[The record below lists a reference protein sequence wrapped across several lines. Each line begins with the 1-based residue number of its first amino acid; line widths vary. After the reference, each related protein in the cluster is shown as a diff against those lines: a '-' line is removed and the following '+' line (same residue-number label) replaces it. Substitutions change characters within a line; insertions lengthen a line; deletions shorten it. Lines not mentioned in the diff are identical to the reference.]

1 MHKLFAMTPLSDSFS
16 CNFNV
21 LIHGKPMTLGVGEI
35 LKHWTDFRMD
45 SIRRQLA
52 FDIQRKS
59 EKYHLLEGLSKILMD
74 IDKAIAIIRGT
85 EEEKM
90 VVPNLMTGFE
100 IDEVQAEYIA
110 EIKLRNINKEYILK
124 RIAELDALE
133 KEIKGLHETL
143 RSDAKIKN
151 IICKQL
157 RNVAKKYGKP
167 RKTEIIHEDDVT
179 VLSKEDFIEDYPV
192 TFFLTKENYFKKI
205 SQASLRMAGEQK
217 LKEEDVL
224 LMEQEGANRMD
235 LLFFSNRQ
243 NVYKLKASDVA
254 DAKASALG
262 DYLPNLL
269 QLDAEETIIYM
280 TATADYSGQMV
291 FFFANGKAAKV
302 PLSAYETK
310 TNRRK
315 LVNAYSARAELVRM
329 AKIAEEADFMLMRN
343 ADKATLLNTE
353 LIPLSATKNA
363 GGVQVF
369 TLKKN
374 SAVTA
379 VFAKAEFET
388 EEYEYYRTKK
398 IPTTGHFIQEK
409 DKTTNH
415 LPGQM
420 ALGE

>member
-1 MHKLFAMTPLSDSFS
+1 
-16 CNFNV
+16 
-21 LIHGKPMTLGVGEI
+21 
-35 LKHWTDFRMD
+35 
-45 SIRRQLA
+45 
-52 FDIQRKS
+52 
-59 EKYHLLEGLSKILMD
+59 
-74 IDKAIAIIRGT
+74 
-85 EEEKM
+85 
-90 VVPNLMTGFE
+90 
-100 IDEVQAEYIA
+100 
-110 EIKLRNINKEYILK
+110 
-124 RIAELDALE
+124 
-133 KEIKGLHETL
+133 
-143 RSDAKIKN
+143 
-151 IICKQL
+151 
-157 RNVAKKYGKP
+157 
-167 RKTEIIHEDDVT
+167 
-179 VLSKEDFIEDYPV
+179 
-192 TFFLTKENYFKKI
+192 
-205 SQASLRMAGEQK
+205 MAGEQK
-217 LKEEDVL
+217 LNEEDVL

-235 LLFFSNRQ
+235 LLFFSNQQ

-269 QLDAEETIIYM
+269 QLDAGETIIYM